1 MLTWGNQFGNY
12 TWLACCFT
20 PLHFGIVVEKYRA
33 KLKWILQA
41 LLGIQRWNLMTL
53 DLLIFWECSSVN
65 LHANRGVGCG
75 IDIQGKGSCPSTS
88 QNISLG
94 RITPSS

>member
-1 MLTWGNQFGNY
+1 MGKQIWKLYLVGMLFHSFAFWQ
-12 TWLACCFT
+12 
-20 PLHFGIVVEKYRA
+20 IVVEKYHA